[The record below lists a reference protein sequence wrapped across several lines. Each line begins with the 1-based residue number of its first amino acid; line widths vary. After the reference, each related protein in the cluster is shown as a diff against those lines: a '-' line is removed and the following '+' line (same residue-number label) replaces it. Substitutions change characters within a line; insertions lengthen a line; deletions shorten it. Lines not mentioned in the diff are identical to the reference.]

1 MYQLYSVNKIFL
13 RKSTFLGFKTLDLQL
28 SQPVK
33 ISTAKELEEI
43 STIRIT
49 GGKKKVKK
57 ALFFLLALL
66 DFGCSS
72 SLSDSNQA
80 LFHHQLEDKGKSA

>member
-1 MYQLYSVNKIFL
+1 M
-13 RKSTFLGFKTLDLQL
+13 QL

-33 ISTAKELEEI
+33 ISTAKEFEEI
-43 STIRIT
+43 STIQIT
-49 GGKKKVKK
+49 VGKKKVKK

-72 SLSDSNQA
+72 SLSDSNQGCFIINSRIKERV
-80 LFHHQLEDKGKSA
+80 LNDSVYGKTGETLLTV

>member
-1 MYQLYSVNKIFL
+1 M
-13 RKSTFLGFKTLDLQL
+13 QL

-33 ISTAKELEEI
+33 ISAAKEFEEI

-80 LFHHQLEDKGKSA
+80 LFHHQLISSRIKERVLNDSVYGKLGETLLKVLE

>member
-1 MYQLYSVNKIFL
+1 M
-13 RKSTFLGFKTLDLQL
+13 QL

-80 LFHHQLEDKGKSA
+80 LFHHQLISSRIKERVLNESVYGKLGETLLKVLE

>member
-1 MYQLYSVNKIFL
+1 M
-13 RKSTFLGFKTLDLQL
+13 QL

-33 ISTAKELEEI
+33 ISTAKEFEET

-49 GGKKKVKK
+49 VGKKKVKK

-80 LFHHQLEDKGKSA
+80 LFHHQLISSRIKERVLNDSVYGKLGETLLKVLE